1 MQALKNELPSTD
13 NVLFVF
19 YDFET
24 TQDTKISDTAKL
36 HVPILVCFKQFCTAC
51 EMQDDYEQ
59 DFERCGKRQHS
70 FFEDPV
76 GDLLSYLCEPR
87 PWCKKFVAIAHNAKA
102 FDAQFILDRA
112 ILLKWTP
119 ELILNG
125 LKIVSMK
132 IHHIQFLDSVSY
144 MPMPLRKLP
153 EAFGM
158 QASKSWFPHLFNTK
172 AN

>member
-1 MQALKNELPSTD
+1 M
-13 NVLFVF
+13 
-19 YDFET
+19 
-24 TQDTKISDTAKL
+24 
-36 HVPILVCFKQFCTAC
+36 
-51 EMQDDYEQ
+51 
-59 DFERCGKRQHS
+59 QHS

-76 GDLLSYLCEPR
+76 GDFLTYLCEPR
-87 PWCKKFVAIAHNAKA
+87 PWCNKVVAIAHTAKA

-112 ILLKWTP
+112 IFLKWTP

-153 EAFGM
+153 ESFGL
-158 QASKSWFPHLFNTK
+158 QASKSWFPHYFNTK
-172 AN
+172 ATLDCGTVTRHQVLRC